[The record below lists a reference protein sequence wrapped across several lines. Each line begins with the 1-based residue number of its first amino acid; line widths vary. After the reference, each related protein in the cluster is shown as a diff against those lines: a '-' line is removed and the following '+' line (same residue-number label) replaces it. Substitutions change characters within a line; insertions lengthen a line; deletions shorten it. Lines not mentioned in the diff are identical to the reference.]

1 MRVIRSDTSCTPHIT
16 KNQKQTQPART
27 PPPTRHTHNCAHTP
41 STHMSHTRHAKG
53 RYKREPGMRGTNDDG
68 CHHVVS
74 TPCGPR
80 GKRRCQ
86 LPQRQTHPHTAATR
100 NTRTVGTG
108 GAMQPPQKGGEQ
120 HRHTMRPPPWP
131 RVRLEGRCPRGPV
144 AAPSR
149 PSLRPKHRPKL
160 HTAVTNPH
168 TASERPQSAHKRGQ
182 QTHTLAD
189 TLAGGVAGG
198 GR

>member
-27 PPPTRHTHNCAHTP
+27 PPPTRHTHNCGGIK
-41 STHMSHTRHAKG
+41 AKSAKIRAWEALQPRQRRRVSSRRVG
-53 RYKREPGMRGTNDDG
+53 V
-68 CHHVVS
+68 CS
-74 TPCGPR
+74 TPRGPR
-80 GKRRCQ
+80 GKRRCH